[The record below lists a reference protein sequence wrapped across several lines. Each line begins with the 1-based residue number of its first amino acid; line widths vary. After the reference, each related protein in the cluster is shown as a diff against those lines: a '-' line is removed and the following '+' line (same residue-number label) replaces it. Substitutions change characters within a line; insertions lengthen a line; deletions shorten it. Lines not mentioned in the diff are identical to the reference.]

1 MLLFGCALSVLA
13 GLSGCAASRDSAPA
27 PSEAVGG
34 APDAAAPPAEPPARA
49 PEAPSAAAPTAEP
62 LGDAPEAP
70 EEADD
75 PTEAEAKG
83 DGLYILKGDYYRS
96 YAENTWRILTGPL
109 RYDRDDWLLVGLLA
123 GATGAFLAL
132 DETIDD
138 FWQEKLRGNASD
150 SASDVLR
157 QFGGAD
163 VLFAASLG
171 GYALA
176 EAFAWER
183 EKATFLLM
191 LESVILGGAL
201 TGGIKLLTGRVRPH
215 SADGAFDWEGPLGGG
230 DIDSAFPSGHTA
242 KAFAAAAV
250 VADTYGEEHPWVPWV
265 AYSLAAGTG
274 LSRINDEEHWA
285 SGVFLGGALG
295 LLVGKMVV
303 RYSPFLAEQGVSIRP
318 FRDGGVA
325 VSFRF

>member
-1 MLLFGCALSVLA
+1 MLLFGCALSSLA
-13 GLSGCAASRDSAPA
+13 GLSGCAASRDAASPP
-27 PSEAVGG
+27 PSEAVGE
-34 APDAAAPPAEPPARA
+34 APDAAAPPAEPPA
-49 PEAPSAAAPTAEP
+49 
-62 LGDAPEAP
+62 GAPEAP

-75 PTEAEAKG
+75 PTEAEAAEAEAKG